1 MRFITLVKSKEDSV
15 DAIPP
20 AFLEDMD
27 KLAKDAAADGCVMIG
42 TGGLYP
48 TAAGARVA
56 LTGGKVTVTDGPFSE
71 AKEVIGG
78 YAMFETNSK
87 ATIIKW
93 TERFMELHKRH
104 LPGWEGVTEIRQL
117 YEEGEKPCD
126 QVREAHKAHEAVI

>member
-1 MRFITLVKSKEDSV
+1 MVRSKEELV
-15 DAIPP
+15 DALPP
-20 AFLEDMD
+20 AFLEDMG
-27 KLAKDAAADGCVMIG
+27 KLAKDAAEDGCVMIG

-56 LTGGKVTVTDGPFSE
+56 LSGGKVTVTDGPFSE

-78 YAMFETNSK
+78 FAMFETNSK

-104 LPGWEGVTEIRQL
+104 LPGWEGETEIRQL
-117 YEEGEKPCD
+117 YEEGENPC
-126 QVREAHKAHEAVI
+126 QAAA

>member
-1 MRFITLVKSKEDSV
+1 MRFITMVWSKEESV
-15 DAIPP
+15 GALPP
-20 AFLEDMD
+20 AFLEAMG
-27 KLAKDAAADGCVMIG
+27 KLAKDAAEDGCVMIG

-56 LTGGKVTVTDGPFSE
+56 LSGGKVTVTDGPFSE

-93 TERFMELHKRH
+93 TERFMELHKWH
-104 LPGWEGVTEIRQL
+104 LPGWEGETEIRQL
-117 YEEGEKPCD
+117 YEEGEKPC
-126 QVREAHKAHEAVI
+126 EAAA